1 METTLIERCN
11 KTTEETIATES
22 AAYLQQSLSTL
33 KANQEEFIY
42 MESPAYEDK
51 KVDAIVFEFDE
62 MFEVYTA
69 LFGLRLQKKYAASIK
84 EYLHTNLKDI
94 LGASSAS
101 FSGDEGIWEINIALD
116 AIEGFT
122 GTENFEQA
130 NTIVLE
136 FVEKMVAEVTAK

>member
-1 METTLIERCN
+1 MEFTLIERCN
-11 KTTEETIATES
+11 KVTEETIAIES
-22 AAYLQQSLSTL
+22 ASYLQEGLSTL
-33 KANQEEFIY
+33 KANQEEFIF
-42 MESPAYEDK
+42 MESPAYEEK

-69 LFGLRLQKKYAASIK
+69 LFGLRLQKKYSAAIK
-84 EYLHTNLKDI
+84 DYLKNNLKSM
-94 LGASSAS
+94 LGSSSAN

-136 FVEKMVAEVTAK
+136 FVEKMLAEVTAN